1 MSSKGDSPYS
11 TAMASNEINYSLDA
25 TPQMKQFKRE
35 DAAAK
40 HTFDTLPYEMG
51 SLPLYFGEMVDNALG
66 ASRLLNGL
74 LESDNVKHKK
84 DLAKLKNNVDKIIHY
99 LISNVDNT
107 LSKFIIGG
115 NEEDN

>member
-1 MSSKGDSPYS
+1 MSNKGDSPYS
-11 TAMASNEINYSLDA
+11 TAMVSNDINYSLNP
-25 TPQMKQFKRE
+25 TPQMKQYKRE
-35 DAAAK
+35 DAATK

-51 SLPLYFGEMVDNALG
+51 SLPIYFGEMVDNALG

-74 LESDNVKHKK
+74 LESDNFKNKK
-84 DLAKLKNNVDKIIHY
+84 DLARLKNNIDKIIHY

-107 LSKFIIGG
+107 LDKFILGR